1 MPAVSNPR
9 ILVATGVVLAALIAV
24 VVAAGGSGDGETA
37 GKPVRAKLTLERA
50 VQPEAGNVELVVS
63 LPDRRLNSPD
73 TTGGA
78 TSVLLRCADRN
89 GRVTIR
95 QRHKWP
101 LVEETGYPPH
111 IHQPAVP
118 EVLDGLRSCRIT
130 GPGVAFAG
138 RVAGRLPTLRPVQ

>member
-1 MPAVSNPR
+1 F
-9 ILVATGVVLAALIAV
+9 
-24 VVAAGGSGDGETA
+24 
-37 GKPVRAKLTLERA
+37 
-50 VQPEAGNVELVVS
+50 
-63 LPDRRLNSPD
+63 
-73 TTGGA
+73 
-78 TSVLLRCADRN
+78 LRCVDRS

-101 LVEETGYPPH
+101 LVEETGYAPH

-138 RVAGRLPTLRPVQ
+138 RVAGRLPAFQPVR